1 MQGMANHQH
10 DRDLHA
16 GRRQHQDHDLDFL
29 EDRRGVYGREKVG
42 HLLNSPKVEGEH
54 TLPFAVC
61 GIISRVIDKER
72 TPALVIVRAGVYSL
86 KE

>member
-1 MQGMANHQH
+1 MQGVE
-10 DRDLHA
+10 DDFDYGDVHA
-16 GRRQHQDHDLDFL
+16 GRRQHQDHHDHFL
-29 EDRRGVYGREKVG
+29 ENRRGIYGREKVG